1 MPNLTP
7 APEISVAMITMNEE
21 AAVALVIEQ
30 IKKVVPEAEILIVD
44 SSKDRTAEIAASLGA
59 RVIKQFPPRGYGR
72 AMELA
77 LRSAAGSVVVTLDCD
92 NTYPAEIIP
101 ELADKIL
108 NGGCDIIDASR
119 LESKPQSMPWINY
132 LANAGFAVI
141 ASVLFGRRLTDLHSG
156 MRAYRKTMIDELK
169 FDASGP
175 ALPVDLLLIPIKLKY
190 KVGNRFISYRD
201 RIGVSTMDP
210 LPSAWWTLK
219 RILRTRFTPKNQLK
233 AAAI

>member
-1 MPNLTP
+1 MPNPNPTS
-7 APEISVAMITMNEE
+7 EISVAMITMNEE

-30 IKKVVPEAEILIVD
+30 IRKVVPEAEILIVD
-44 SSKDRTAEIAASLGA
+44 SSKDQTAEIAASLGA

-77 LRSAAGSVVVTLDCD
+77 LRSAAGKVVVTLDCD

-101 ELADKIL
+101 EIAGDVLSGKR
-108 NGGCDIIDASR
+108 DIIDASR
-119 LESKPQSMPWINY
+119 LKSKPQSMPWINY
-132 LANAGFAVI
+132 LANAGFAAI

-190 KVGNRFISYRD
+190 SVGNRFISYRD

-219 RILRTRFTPKNQLK
+219 RILRTRFAPREELK
-233 AAAI
+233 SPSI